1 MTKFF
6 SIFLI
11 FLLASVSKPAISNDL
26 FGNSEGGGLFGDILK
41 EMNEVAADLDSQ
53 MKSNSGTNSDVNNQ
67 SYEQIE
73 YSTNTRQSVGAPV
86 RCPNWNSAQMLERN
100 DARERYPFYQSWHR
114 ECSKYYPDA
123 EPVPEQTYEE
133 CVSMFGDDL
142 CQTRE
147 QLTKLQKM
155 KEKSQI
161 DYLTAVVKIAE
172 AIGLKEN
179 AAGLRAT
186 LEFLDSEGL
195 EGTREYE
202 DRFEIAF
209 TQTIALVD
217 EMEQKIAQG
226 VTPPTAQEVALIEE
240 AARLKNDAG
249 IKWAQAVKE
258 RDKLIQQGG
267 LAGAVEST
275 FGGIDDF
282 QFFGMANRV
291 DETLVA
297 YNNTVSKNIGKD
309 LDIEDGN
316 YEEEFDS
323 MVF

>member
-1 MTKFF
+1 M
-6 SIFLI
+6 
-11 FLLASVSKPAISNDL
+11 
-26 FGNSEGGGLFGDILK
+26 
-41 EMNEVAADLDSQ
+41 
-53 MKSNSGTNSDVNNQ
+53 
-67 SYEQIE
+67 
-73 YSTNTRQSVGAPV
+73 
-86 RCPNWNSAQMLERN
+86 
-100 DARERYPFYQSWHR
+100 
-114 ECSKYYPDA
+114 
-123 EPVPEQTYEE
+123 
-133 CVSMFGDDL
+133 
-142 CQTRE
+142 
-147 QLTKLQKM
+147 
-155 KEKSQI
+155 
-161 DYLTAVVKIAE
+161 
-172 AIGLKEN
+172 
-179 AAGLRAT
+179 
-186 LEFLDSEGL
+186 
-195 EGTREYE
+195 
-202 DRFEIAF
+202 

-226 VTPPTAQEVALIEE
+226 VTPPTAQEVVLIEE

-267 LAGAVEST
+267 LAGSVESM

>member
-1 MTKFF
+1 MHLVF
-6 SIFLI
+6 IFLI
-11 FLLASVSKPAISNDL
+11 SILTVIAKPVFSSDLLS
-26 FGNSEGGGLFGDILK
+26 GGLFGDLIE
-41 EMNEVAADLDSQ
+41 EMNEVAADLDNQ
-53 MKSNSGTNSDVNNQ
+53 MNSETGANSDYNDQN
-67 SYEQIE
+67 YEQVE
-73 YSTNTRQSVGAPV
+73 YSIHTRQSVGAPV
-86 RCPNWNSAQMLERN
+86 RCPNWDSAQMLERN
-100 DARERYPFYQSWHR
+100 DARERYPFYQRWHR
-114 ECSKYYPDA
+114 ECSQYYPDA
-123 EPVPEQTYEE
+123 KPVPEQTYEE
-133 CVSMFGDDL
+133 CASMFGEEL
-142 CQTRE
+142 CQARE

-202 DRFEIAF
+202 ERFGIAF

-226 VTPPTAQEVALIEE
+226 VTPPTAQEVVLIEE
-240 AARLKNDAG
+240 AAQLKNQAG

-258 RDKLIQQGG
+258 REKLIQQGG
-267 LAGAVEST
+267 LVGLAETSLNP
-275 FGGIDDF
+275 FGITDF
-282 QFFGMANRV
+282 MFWGMANRV

>member
-258 RDKLIQQGG
+258 RDRLIQQGG
-267 LAGAVEST
+267 LAGSVESM
-275 FGGIDDF
+275 FGGITDF
-282 QFFGMANRV
+282 EFFGMANRV
-291 DETLVA
+291 DNTLVA

-316 YEEEFDS
+316 YEKEFDS